1 MKLTEILDS
10 MPLLVEARPDFML
23 DKFHELIRQAAI
35 RIAESG
41 QFLEREYTVPLQCG
55 VADYL
60 LDGECEENIHKIKR
74 LCISNSCEVF
84 GSPENTF
91 VITHNGWCSSRS
103 CGKKR
108 FRYLPHNQI
117 QIDEPGQIE
126 AGTFLTIHAAVVP
139 KADACELDDLFT
151 SKYKTALYYLAAS
164 YALELPGEQQSM
176 SLAKKYEQRG
186 EDELTKAWVTHR
198 AGHTNKAPVVR
209 AARFV

>member
-23 DKFHELIRQAAI
+23 DKLTELIRLAAI

-55 VADYL
+55 VGDYL

-74 LCISNSCEVF
+74 LCVSNTCDAF
-84 GSPENTF
+84 CPADAQYA
-91 VITHNGWCSSRS
+91 ITHNGWCSSRS
-103 CGKKR
+103 CGTKR

-126 AGTFLTIHAAVVP
+126 SGTFLTIHAVVVP

-176 SLAKKYEQRG
+176 SLAKKYEQRA
-186 EDELTKAWVTHR
+186 EDELTKAWVTQR
-198 AGHTNKAPVVR
+198 SGHANKAPVVR